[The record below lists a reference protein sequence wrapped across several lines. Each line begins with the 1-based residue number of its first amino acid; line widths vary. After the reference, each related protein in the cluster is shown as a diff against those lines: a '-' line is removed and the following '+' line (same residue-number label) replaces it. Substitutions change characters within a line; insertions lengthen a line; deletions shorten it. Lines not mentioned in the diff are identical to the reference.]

1 MLSYTKTRIK
11 RNKSVV
17 NLLNNWEDVYTNSS
31 LKDFIKKLLDID
43 TVTYRII
50 IKHFKKRFDNRL
62 FFDVTYMR
70 KLVKKQKYDIT
81 TKRVSDKTMDDIH
94 IFIDKLVNN
103 QKIKSLNDGIVH
115 TYDVN
120 NDCNNSTQSIK
131 QIIINDVI
139 HFVNDDMLN
148 QINKY
153 TNSITQRSDGITQ
166 IRDVVAQKT
175 SLMFECDENNI
186 DVIDKYTY
194 INMLS

>member
-103 QKIKSLNDGIVH
+103 QEIKSLNDGIVH